1 MASSTPG
8 SGMRGR
14 RLSSSSLDA
23 SLFPIYEDPDG
34 GNESFPLFSDLESMA
49 GSEVSYCYTTT
60 VPTYRYSSLPFYAII
75 VYVPMK

>member
-49 GSEVSYCYTTT
+49 GSEVSCALYKKGSD
-60 VPTYRYSSLPFYAII
+60 YSRLAGRSSTKA
-75 VYVPMK
+75 V